1 MDGLLIGTVKEN
13 YDQKHPGMLQ
23 VTLPAFD
30 DSGNSTAWLPVAMP
44 YAGKNYGAYILP
56 EKGDQV
62 IVGFIGGNPHE
73 GIVLGSLWN
82 TKNTVPSGAAT
93 EENLVRSFT
102 TKGGHSVVIKDGDE
116 GGITVKSKAG
126 HKIEIGEKD
135 KKIIVTTSDGKNK
148 IAVDEK
154 GKSVGIE
161 ADDKISLKA
170 KNINLDGKLTLKGQA
185 ITLEADN
192 EVSVKGKQLKMEATT
207 AALKGQSTE
216 ISGANVKVESSGI
229 LTLKGSMTKIN

>member
-23 VTLPAFD
+23 VTFPSFD
-30 DSGNSTAWLPVAMP
+30 TGGNITAWLPVLAC

-56 EKGDQV
+56 EKDEQV
-62 IVGFIGGNPHE
+62 VVGFIGGDPHG
-73 GIVLGSLWN
+73 GIVLGCLWN
-82 TKNTVPSGAAT
+82 TKNTLPYGVAV
-93 EENLVRSFT
+93 EENLIRSFT

-116 GGITVKSKAG
+116 GSLTIKSKAG

-135 KKIIVTTSDGKNK
+135 KIIVLTTSDGKSK
-148 IAVDEK
+148 ISLDEK
-154 GKSVGIE
+154 GKSVSIDG
-161 ADDKISLKA
+161 DDKISLKA
-170 KNINLDGKLTLKGQA
+170 KNISLEGKLTLKGQSVSV
-185 ITLEADN
+185 EADS
-192 EVSVKGKQLKMEATT
+192 EVSIKGKQLKIEATT